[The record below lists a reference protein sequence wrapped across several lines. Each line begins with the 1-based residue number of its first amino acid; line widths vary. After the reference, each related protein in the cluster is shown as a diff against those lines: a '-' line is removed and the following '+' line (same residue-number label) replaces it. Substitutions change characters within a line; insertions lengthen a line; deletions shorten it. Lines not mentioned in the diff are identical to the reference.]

1 MPQNCYELV
10 WIFIIYAFIGWC
22 TEVSYAALDRGIFVN
37 RGFLNGPYC
46 PIYGCGVVIVVAVLT
61 PLKDNLLILFIGSFL
76 LTSILEYITGYLLE
90 KVFHNQWWDYSDKPF
105 NIHGYVCLKFSIYWG
120 LACTFIMDVL
130 HPIIYK
136 GITLMPHIVGM
147 ILICIIMTVFFVDC
161 GITVATILKFNKRLK
176 VMDEMAERIHKLSDE
191 IGENIYEN
199 VTDIVEKSE
208 EFQETHAELLDKLA
222 ETTGAA
228 KDKMIRTVDTKII
241 TENVKEMCIEAN
253 HYLSKDMD
261 IAMKNAV
268 TTEKSELGRK
278 ILNQLQDNLKIADE
292 EMIPICQDTG
302 MAVIFL
308 EVGQDV
314 HFEGEAIEDA
324 INEGVRQGYTEGYLR
339 KSVVKDPLIRENTK
353 DNTPAVI
360 HYSIVP
366 GDKVKITIAPKG
378 FGSENMSRVFMLKPA
393 DGIEGVKDAVLTAVK
408 DAGPNACPPM
418 VVGVGIG
425 GTFEKCAILAK
436 KALIRPVGEHSDIPY
451 VKDMEEELLGKINRL
466 GIGPGGLGGTTT
478 ALAVNINTY
487 PTHIAGLP
495 VAVNICCHVN
505 RHVVREV

>member
-1 MPQNCYELV
+1 MEENMPQNCYELV

-176 VMDEMAERIHKLSDE
+176 VMDE
-191 IGENIYEN
+191 N

-228 KDKMIRTVDTKII
+228 KDKIAETTGTAKNKITGTTETAREKIAETTGNAKEKITDTAANAKLAIS
-241 TENVKEMCIEAN
+241 ENIMEAK
-253 HYLSKDMD
+253 SSFEAK
-261 IAMKNAV
+261 KNAW
-268 TTEKSELGRK
+268 TEKSEEWKKNREKQKAELSELSEK
-278 ILNQLQDNLKIADE
+278 YEHLFE
-292 EMIPICQDTG
+292 EKNFGFQRLMKAFPD
-302 MAVIFL
+302 M
-308 EVGQDV
+308 
-314 HFEGEAIEDA
+314 
-324 INEGVRQGYTEGYLR
+324 
-339 KSVVKDPLIRENTK
+339 KSREN
-353 DNTPAVI
+353 
-360 HYSIVP
+360 
-366 GDKVKITIAPKG
+366 DKTLTEFKKH
-378 FGSENMSRVFMLKPA
+378 FHLDKP
-393 DGIEGVKDAVLTAVK
+393 EQK
-408 DAGPNACPPM
+408 
-418 VVGVGIG
+418 
-425 GTFEKCAILAK
+425 
-436 KALIRPVGEHSDIPY
+436 
-451 VKDMEEELLGKINRL
+451 
-466 GIGPGGLGGTTT
+466 
-478 ALAVNINTY
+478 
-487 PTHIAGLP
+487 
-495 VAVNICCHVN
+495 
-505 RHVVREV
+505 

>member
-22 TEVSYAALDRGIFVN
+22 TLEKYFLWFILYAVVGWGYESILCSVTSRKFVN

-199 VTDIVEKSE
+199 VTDIVEKSG

-228 KDKMIRTVDTKII
+228 KDKIVETTGTAKNKITGTTETAREKIAETTGNAKEKITDTAANAKLAIS
-241 TENVKEMCIEAN
+241 ENIMEAK
-253 HYLSKDMD
+253 SSFEAK
-261 IAMKNAV
+261 KNAW
-268 TTEKSELGRK
+268 TEKSEEWKKNREKQKAELSELSEK
-278 ILNQLQDNLKIADE
+278 YEHLFE
-292 EMIPICQDTG
+292 EKNFGFQRLMKAFPD
-302 MAVIFL
+302 M
-308 EVGQDV
+308 
-314 HFEGEAIEDA
+314 
-324 INEGVRQGYTEGYLR
+324 
-339 KSVVKDPLIRENTK
+339 KSREN
-353 DNTPAVI
+353 
-360 HYSIVP
+360 
-366 GDKVKITIAPKG
+366 DKTLTEFKKH
-378 FGSENMSRVFMLKPA
+378 FRLDKP
-393 DGIEGVKDAVLTAVK
+393 EQK
-408 DAGPNACPPM
+408 
-418 VVGVGIG
+418 
-425 GTFEKCAILAK
+425 
-436 KALIRPVGEHSDIPY
+436 
-451 VKDMEEELLGKINRL
+451 
-466 GIGPGGLGGTTT
+466 
-478 ALAVNINTY
+478 
-487 PTHIAGLP
+487 
-495 VAVNICCHVN
+495 
-505 RHVVREV
+505 